1 MRSSARMAQ
10 ASPTLVKILSG
21 VYRADSGTIESM
33 ASPSRSP
40 IQHMHNRSVSAPF
53 HQELQLEPYLSVA
66 ENIYLGRQ
74 PVGRFGLID
83 GRRMNR
89 DAANCSAGSAY
100 RSILR
105 RW

>member
-10 ASPTLVKILSG
+10 ASRRLSKSCPASIAPT
-21 VYRADSGTIESM
+21 A
-33 ASPSRSP
+33 
-40 IQHMHNRSVSAPF
+40 HNPNRWQAVEITDPTHAQSLVSARP
-53 HQELQLEPYLSVA
+53 QELQLEPYLSVA

-89 DAANCSAGSAY
+89 DARELLSRLAY
-100 RSILR
+100 RSI
-105 RW
+105 